1 VRRIAW
7 MLYLWPGLVQLWRRG
22 SWTGLGVALVAALA
36 VDLALLGTYGWGELF
51 PSAVRSGV
59 WVLVGASWLGLV
71 VMTAGWNTSPLGAI
85 RPPDDTLFVEAR
97 DYYLKGN
104 WFEAERRLKTALRH
118 NERDL
123 ESRLLLASLLR
134 HSGRPDEARRELD
147 LIERLEGA
155 AQWEAEIASE
165 RRLLA
170 AARAA
175 EKTAPAEPSPEAV
188 AA

>member
-7 MLYLWPGLVQLWRRG
+7 LFYLWPGLTQLWRRG
-22 SWTGLGVALVAALA
+22 SWAGLGIALVAAIV
-36 VDLALLGTYGWGELF
+36 VDLALLGTWGWSELF
-51 PSAVRSGV
+51 PSAVRSGI
-59 WVLVGASWLGLV
+59 WVFVGASWLGLV
-71 VMTAGWNTSPLGAI
+71 VMTAGWNASPLGAI
-85 RPPDDTLFVEAR
+85 RPVDDTLFLDAR

-104 WFEAERRLKTALRH
+104 WFEAERRLKTAIRR

-123 ESRLLLASLLR
+123 DSRLLLASLLR
-134 HSGRPDEARRELD
+134 HAGRHEEARRELE

-155 AQWEAEIASE
+155 AKWEAEIASE

-170 AARAA
+170 AGTPAD
-175 EKTAPAEPSPEAV
+175 ETAPAEQPPEAV